1 MMSSKAMIMLAVA
14 LLSSAALLQGCGGG
28 GDDPASGSTIP
39 DIAGKT
45 ADLSTLVTALKA
57 AGLVSTLEGAGPFTV
72 FAPTNDAF
80 SALPFKGA
88 ELTYLLNNKD
98 KLTEVLEYHVHS
110 GKVLSSDL
118 TNGEKVKMLMG
129 GDVTVTITNTTPPTV
144 MINEATVTTADV
156 EASNGVVH
164 IINQVLIPAD
174 FTAPNIP
181 ELATAANL
189 TTLVAAVTAANLSAA
204 LSDGPLTVFAP
215 TNAAFAAL
223 PDGVLTALLKP
234 ENVKSL
240 QQVLTYHVHSGEVT
254 AEDIKSGD
262 QQIDTLEGS
271 KLNIT
276 KTDDKVTVNTIAVS
290 SANNFAV
297 NGVVHVIDGVLLPP
311 GFVPPTS
318 KAAKILV

>member
-1 MMSSKAMIMLAVA
+1 MLLAVA
-14 LLSSAALLQGCGGG
+14 LLSSAAFLQGCGGG
-28 GDDPASGSTIP
+28 GDSSTTTTTTPNSGTTIP

-45 ADLSTLVTALKA
+45 ADLSTLVEALKA
-57 AGLVSTLEGAGPFTV
+57 AGLVSTLAGPGPFTV

-80 SALPFKGA
+80 NALPFNGS

-98 KLTEVLEYHVHS
+98 KLTEVLEYHVAS
-110 GKVLSSDL
+110 GNVTSGDL
-118 TNGEKVKMLMG
+118 KNGEKIKMLAG
-129 GDVTVTITNTTPPTV
+129 GNVTVTITNTTV
-144 MINEATVTTADV
+144 MINDATVTTADV
-156 EASNGVVH
+156 MASNGVVH
-164 IINQVLIPAD
+164 IINKVLIPAD

-189 TTLVAAVTAANLSAA
+189 TTLVTAVTAADLGAA
-204 LSDGPLTVFAP
+204 LSGGPLTVFAP

-234 ENVKSL
+234 ENKESL
-240 QQVLTYHVHSGEVT
+240 QQVLKYHVHSGEVT
-254 AEDIKSGD
+254 AGDIKSGE

-276 KTDDKVTVNTIAVS
+276 KTDSNVQVNTANVT
-290 SANNFAV
+290 SADNFAI
-297 NGVVHVIDGVLLPP
+297 NGVVHVINGVLLPP

-318 KAAKILV
+318 KIAKIVV